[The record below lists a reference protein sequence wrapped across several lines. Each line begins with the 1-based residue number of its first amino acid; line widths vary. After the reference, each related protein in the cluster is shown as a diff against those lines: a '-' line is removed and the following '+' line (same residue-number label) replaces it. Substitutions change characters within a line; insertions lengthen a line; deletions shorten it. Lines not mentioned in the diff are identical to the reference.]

1 MHTTHDTSLP
11 NIEQDDDAR
20 EPIST
25 PRSAM
30 PAWFKVGLVA
40 VLLLVLA
47 AFVGLVFFFP
57 SSDNGDKPADP
68 SQLPA
73 ERVLVPEPPITIQP
87 TNTDNID
94 SDLVSPLLR
103 LDASD
108 DLYSESVVLETNS
121 AVQKELEDDIDS
133 VKDSVKVIQGALMEL
148 QAQLSEMRET
158 DNDNASD
165 INNLRRSFFDFKEDH
180 KASTPLKNPELPF
193 AVIAIKQ
200 IGTLV
205 QVSVTNN
212 GERRDLGLNSRWM
225 DWKLT
230 GVDLTGRRVQFTH
243 KDQITRLTV
252 SI

>member
-11 NIEQDDDAR
+11 NIERGDDRQESA
-20 EPIST
+20 ST

-30 PAWFKVGLVA
+30 PAWFKIGLIV
-40 VLLLVLA
+40 VLLFVLTVFVALVYFL
-47 AFVGLVFFFP
+47 P
-57 SSDNGDKPADP
+57 SSDNGTEADP

-73 ERVLVPEPPITIQP
+73 ERVSLPEPPITIQP

-94 SDLVSPLLR
+94 SDLVSPMLR
-103 LDASD
+103 TDSSENF
-108 DLYSESVVLETNS
+108 YSESVVLETNS
-121 AVQKELEDDIDS
+121 VVEKELKDDIDS
-133 VKDSVKVIQGALMEL
+133 VKDSVKLMQGALMEL
-148 QAQLSEMRET
+148 QAQMSDMREA

-165 INNLRRSFFDFKEDH
+165 INNLRRSFFDFKESH

-200 IGTLV
+200 IGTFV
-205 QVSVTNN
+205 QVSAINE

-230 GVDLTGRRVQFTH
+230 GVDLTGRRVQFTY

>member
-11 NIEQDDDAR
+11 NIERGDDRQESA
-20 EPIST
+20 ST
-25 PRSAM
+25 PQSAM
-30 PAWFKVGLVA
+30 PAWFKIGLIA
-40 VLLLVLA
+40 ALLLVVSV
-47 AFVGLVFFFP
+47 FVAVVYFFP
-57 SSDNGDKPADP
+57 SSDDDTEADP

-73 ERVLVPEPPITIQP
+73 ERVSLPEPPITIQP

-94 SDLVSPLLR
+94 SDLVSPMLR
-103 LDASD
+103 LEPSD
-108 DLYSESVVLETNS
+108 DLYSESVVLETS
-121 AVQKELEDDIDS
+121 SIVQKELKDDIAS
-133 VKDSVKVIQGALMEL
+133 VKDSVELMQGTLMAL
-148 QAQLSEMRET
+148 QAQMSDMREA
-158 DNDNASD
+158 DSNNASD
-165 INNLRRSFFDFKEDH
+165 INNLRRSFFDFKENH

-200 IGTLV
+200 IGTFV
-205 QVSVTNN
+205 QVSAINE

-230 GVDLTGRRVQFTH
+230 GVDLTGRRVQFTY

>member
-1 MHTTHDTSLP
+1 MQTTQDTSLP
-11 NIEQDDDAR
+11 NIAQDDAR

-25 PRSAM
+25 PRSTM
-30 PAWFKVGLVA
+30 PAWFKVALVTL
-40 VLLLVLA
+40 LLLVLA
-47 AFVGLVFFFP
+47 AFVGLVYFFP
-57 SSDNGDKPADP
+57 SSDNGDTVSDP

-73 ERVLVPEPPITIQP
+73 ERVSLPEPPITIQP

-103 LDASD
+103 VESSD

-121 AVQKELEDDIDS
+121 TVQQALEDDIAS
-133 VKDSVKVIQGALMEL
+133 VKDSVELMQGALMEL
-148 QAQLSEMRET
+148 KTQLSDMREA
-158 DNDNASD
+158 DNNNASD
-165 INNLRRSFFDFKEDH
+165 INHLRRSFLDFKEDH
-180 KASTPLKNPELPF
+180 KASTPIKNPELPF
-193 AVIAIKQ
+193 SVIAIKQ

-205 QVSVTNN
+205 QVSVTNE

-225 DWKLT
+225 DWRLT

>member
-1 MHTTHDTSLP
+1 MQTTQDTSLP
-11 NIEQDDDAR
+11 NIAQDDEAR

-25 PRSAM
+25 PRATM
-30 PAWFKVGLVA
+30 PAWFKVGLVTF
-40 VLLLVLA
+40 LLLVLA
-47 AFVGLVFFFP
+47 AFVGVVYFFP
-57 SSDNGDKPADP
+57 SPDSSKVSDEP
-68 SQLPA
+68 QLPA
-73 ERVLVPEPPITIQP
+73 ERVSLPEPPITIQP

-103 LDASD
+103 VESSD

-121 AVQKELEDDIDS
+121 AVQQKLEDDITS
-133 VKDSVKVIQGALMEL
+133 VKDTVELMQGALMEL
-148 QAQLSEMRET
+148 KTQLSDMRET
-158 DNDNASD
+158 DNNNASD
-165 INNLRRSFFDFKEDH
+165 INHLRRSFLDFKEDH
-180 KASTPLKNPELPF
+180 KASTPIKNPELPF
-193 AVIAIKQ
+193 SVIAIKQ

-205 QVSVTNN
+205 QVSVTND

-225 DWKLT
+225 DWRLT